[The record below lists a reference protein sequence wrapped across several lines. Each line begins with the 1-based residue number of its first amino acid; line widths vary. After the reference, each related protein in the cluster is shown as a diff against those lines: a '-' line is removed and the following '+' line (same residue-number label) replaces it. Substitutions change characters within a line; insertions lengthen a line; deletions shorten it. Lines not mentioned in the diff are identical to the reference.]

1 MCADILTVLAHHGP
15 LKLTHVMHKT
25 NLNCGIVKVYF
36 DFLIKQGLVEE
47 HHMRKT
53 RTVYAVAQRGIT
65 VLKYIEELKQ
75 VLPIVEDA
83 RNQAPFPSKLNALK
97 LVPTF

>member
-1 MCADILTVLAHHGP
+1 VRLLATVANRRARIDIAFCLHAEEIPCSKRHLKLEMCADILTVLAHHGP

-53 RTVYAVAQRGIT
+53 RTVYAVAQRGI
-65 VLKYIEELKQ
+65 
-75 VLPIVEDA
+75 
-83 RNQAPFPSKLNALK
+83 PF
-97 LVPTF
+97 